1 MTTRSREGHSQAVQ
15 TLLDNRADI
24 NARDDNSTTALMIAA
39 LVQSKEL
46 VELLLKNGADPNVK
60 AKEGVTAL
68 MLAEANPHKGV
79 IEVLKKYG
87 ARN

>member
-1 MTTRSREGHSQAVQ
+1 
-15 TLLDNRADI
+15 
-24 NARDDNSTTALMIAA
+24 MIAA